1 MRLQRKVAGIKQA
14 HVSSASV
21 ELVPIPQAKSSLGLI
36 LKNLVE
42 LTNDP
47 FDDVEIREIWR
58 GGDENGM
65 PAAEHASA
73 QQPPSA
79 LAGAS
84 FHLLSQISHGGDAV
98 PRMRIPTRRALAING
113 REQ

>member
-1 MRLQRKVAGIKQA
+1 VRLQRKVAGIKQA

-47 FDDVEIREIWR
+47 FDDVEIREFGAVAMKTGCR
-58 GGDENGM
+58 
-65 PAAEHASA
+65 
-73 QQPPSA
+73 PPNTLLHSNRQA
-79 LAGAS
+79 
-84 FHLLSQISHGGDAV
+84 HLLELRSICYRRSAMAATQSRECASRRVAPSQ
-98 PRMRIPTRRALAING
+98 
-113 REQ
+113 